1 MQLAHAILPLCLAC
15 VGAGDRLFANTI
27 VSFSS
32 EVYSRV
38 FAGSTGEFVPQV
50 VSEAVREAKE
60 ASESASD
67 AVDKAERSV
76 GRYSKQTQTLS
87 VFLCDR
93 GHIKL
98 LKESLPQLS
107 SKADDAEKRAKKALK
122 TAEDAQK
129 KAEEPILKICC
140 FKVCKDHRTYEA
152 YEFKEAPS
160 LFRVLRRREVE
171 RLETD
176 ATGYYQSYL
185 SDLKL
190 ARVQEDIPQVEAIKK
205 SKQPYTDAEEQVD
218 ATVESYNSC
227 ILRSFRSETRLS
239 CKKAHKLMHMAKE
252 KKVRAL
258 KVRALAERLNSNV
271 LPAYRQAVKVAGVH
285 AAFGQSQHLR
295 KN

>member
-1 MQLAHAILPLCLAC
+1 GVCASVVHKAYRPKFNVVCSMQLAHAILPLCLAC
-15 VGAGDRLFANTI
+15 VG
-27 VSFSS
+27 
-32 EVYSRV
+32 
-38 FAGSTGEFVPQV
+38 AGSTGEFVPQV

-76 GRYSKQTQTLS
+76 
-87 VFLCDR
+87 

-129 KAEEPILKICC
+129 KAEELLKTVEDQSYQAAS
-140 FKVCKDHRTYEA
+140 KSA
-152 YEFKEAPS
+152 
-160 LFRVLRRREVE
+160 RREVE

-218 ATVESYNSC
+218 ATVESYNSLA
-227 ILRSFRSETRLS
+227 ISLANEVVMYADKA
-239 CKKAHKLMHMAKE
+239 KKLADTAAQDQATGSAVLAAKHMLQAHKLMHMAKE